1 MSLLPKETKCEV
13 QQPNPITTFHF
24 PSSQDTCCPETDTY
38 MRVLSWFHS
47 IWLWRHFSGHACH
60 LFATWLHPRGRT
72 TMWNKHQRSR
82 TDGTLITSAR
92 EAPFCSGMTR
102 LPAPQ
107 EADSTRP
114 PLQTLIAQVPP
125 GRPEV
130 LPGHGAQLQEPPNQ
144 GPVFGWSS
152 LQARPSTSPCY
163 RRNRHAK
170 VIPSSVGQQPPGF
183 SLPCGDEGGWC
194 EAVHSTWASGR
205 NCGGHGLGLCSACT
219 QEPRGLSGPWHS
231 WSRPGCACVT
241 GKWLMPCALS

>member
-1 MSLLPKETKCEV
+1 MTDFLNGGEKIIHGHVFTSCPELVDVNVCCTCCRCHFYQKKRNVKSNNPTPSPLSTSPPAETLAVLKQTRTCV
-13 QQPNPITTFHF
+13 CFHGF
-24 PSSQDTCCPETDTY
+24 IPSGFGGTSQDTQK
-38 MRVLSWFHS
+38 
-47 IWLWRHFSGHACH
+47 CH

-82 TDGTLITSAR
+82 TDGTLVTSAR

-102 LPAPQ
+102 LPAPR

-163 RRNRHAK
+163 RRNHHAK

-183 SLPCGDEGGWC
+183 SLPCGDEGG
-194 EAVHSTWASGR
+194 
-205 NCGGHGLGLCSACT
+205 
-219 QEPRGLSGPWHS
+219 
-231 WSRPGCACVT
+231 
-241 GKWLMPCALS
+241 